1 MKKFVRISGMITTSI
16 IAIQNMLQMVSE
28 DSAIYCFWQKH
39 LAPIAASEPFNIII
53 IIICVVI
60 LGCTVYDIFDGRKKH
75 CFTMG
80 NRRFCAFFSK
90 WYSKEGA
97 LSIFCDDLDGWI
109 APNGNTD
116 IYEALKQK
124 SQNNKLH
131 LFLGRESP
139 AEMVDEL
146 RGLGAYVHHA
156 PTDIITNYSF
166 SCLSIMGNNSA
177 VIIRNKQEDASQKIK
192 FEEIS
197 NTYATALLNALINEQ
212 INQHE

>member
-1 MKKFVRISGMITTSI
+1 MKKFVRISGIITTSM
-16 IAIQNMLQMVSE
+16 IAIHNMLQMVSPN
-28 DSAIYCFWQKH
+28 STIYRFWQKN
-39 LAPIAASEPFNIII
+39 LAPIAESDPFNIII
-53 IIICVVI
+53 IVVCAVI

-80 NRRFCAFFSK
+80 DRRFCAFFSK
-90 WYSKEGA
+90 WYSQEGA

-109 APNGNTD
+109 APNGNRA
-116 IYEALKQK
+116 IYEALMQK
-124 SQNNKLH
+124 SQERKLH

-139 AEMVDEL
+139 VEMVDML
-146 RGLGAYVHHA
+146 RGMGACVHHA